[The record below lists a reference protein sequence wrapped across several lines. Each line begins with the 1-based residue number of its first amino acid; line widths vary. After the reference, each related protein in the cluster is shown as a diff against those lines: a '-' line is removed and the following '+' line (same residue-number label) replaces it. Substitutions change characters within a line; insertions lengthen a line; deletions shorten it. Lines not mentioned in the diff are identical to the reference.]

1 MADGMHVVML
11 PWLAFGHM
19 IPFLHLSIALAK
31 SGIRISFLTPPRNI
45 QRLPKIP
52 QHLTALINL
61 VELPLAKVD
70 GLPEGAEAT
79 VDILQGSDE
88 YLKKAYDL
96 SYPTFKQFITKESP
110 DWIVHDLFPSWVSN
124 VASEFNIPRVFFS
137 ILSASMVAFLGPA
150 GEVLRKIW
158 PSPES
163 LESPPEWFSF
173 ESSVAFPPHETA
185 GFYRRFFTP
194 DASGFSS
201 LDRLV
206 IALQGCSAIAI
217 RSCNEFQGEYLSLLK
232 KFHQRPVIPIGLLP
246 PTPPEKRETTDPK
259 WANTLKW
266 LDEQPNRSVV
276 FVCFGSECKLSRD
289 QVFEIAHGLQLSN
302 LPFLWALRTPIWA
315 TNDIDTLPSGF
326 KSQIG
331 NRGVIH
337 MGWAPQLE
345 ILAHPS
351 IGGSLFHSGW
361 ASIIE
366 TIHYGHVLIV
376 LPLAN
381 VQSLDARMLV
391 DKGLA
396 IKVEINKDGSF
407 HRDAVARSL
416 RLAMI
421 EEEGESFR
429 IKSMEMKAI
438 FSDQTLHENYVSEF
452 INFLKSSSKALS

>member
-31 SGIRISFLTPPRNI
+31 AGIRISFLTTQKNI

-61 VELPLAKVD
+61 VELPLPKVD

-79 VDILQGSDE
+79 VDILHGSDE

-96 SYPTFKQFITKESP
+96 SYPAFKKFITEESP
-110 DWIVHDLFPSWVSN
+110 DWIVHDVFPSWVGN

-137 ILSASMVAFLGPA
+137 IYSATVIAFFGPVADGL
-150 GEVLRKIW
+150 KKMW

-163 LESPPEWFSF
+163 LASPPEWFEF
-173 ESSVAFPPHETA
+173 ESSVAFPTHETD
-185 GFYRRFFTP
+185 GFYRGFFSP

-201 LDRLV
+201 LDRLAL
-206 IALQGCSAIAI
+206 ALQGCSAMAI
-217 RSCNEFQGEYLSLLK
+217 RSCNEFQGEYLGLLK
-232 KFHQRPVIPIGLLP
+232 KLRKRPVIPVGLLP

-266 LDEQPNRSVV
+266 LDEQPNRTVV
-276 FVCFGSECKLSRD
+276 FVCFGSECKLSRN
-289 QVFEIAHGLQLSN
+289 QVFEIALGLQLSN

-315 TNDIDTLPSGF
+315 TNDMDTLPPGF

-331 NRGVIH
+331 SRGVVY

-345 ILAHPS
+345 ILSHPS

-366 TIHYGHVLIV
+366 TVHYGHALIV

-381 VQSLDARMLV
+381 VHSLDARMLV

-396 IKVEINKDGSF
+396 IKVEVNDDGSF

-416 RLAMI
+416 RLAMV
-421 EEEGESFR
+421 EEEGERFR
-429 IKSMEMKAI
+429 LKSIEMKAT
-438 FSDQTLHENYVSEF
+438 FSDQTLHENSMNEF
-452 INFLKSSSKALS
+452 INFLKSSKT